1 MLNLA
6 SAFQWA
12 APLSDEITLTK
23 ATEKAAQAQRLLTDP
38 LYVESFNALEAQL
51 IQAWI
56 ASDPRDTEGRERC
69 WLAVHANRKQ
79 RDYFASFINDG
90 KMARAQLDELA
101 RQAERKKRFG

>member
-1 MLNLA
+1 VT
-6 SAFQWA
+6 
-12 APLSDEITLTK
+12 DEIALTK
-23 ATEKAAQAQRLLTDP
+23 ATAKAAQAQRLLTDP

-90 KMARAQLDELA
+90 KMAQAQLEELA